1 MSHEDIKATF
11 ADAVSHV
18 VSSISQY
25 TASPGRD
32 FTRSRKIG
40 ADRLISFLVSC
51 GSSGTRIEL
60 LDFFGLQA
68 GSPSASA
75 FNQQRAKLRPE
86 ALEAVFH
93 RFNSALQADAGPG
106 FRFLAADGSTFTFF
120 SRPSFASPSWKRDN
134 TSSSAQR
141 TSIPKALSGILTS
154 RILTRLTLR

>member
-1 MSHEDIKATF
+1 MSHEDIKAAF

-18 VSSISQY
+18 VSNISQY

-32 FTRSRKIG
+32 FTRSRKMR

-68 GSPSASA
+68 GFSSASA

-93 RFNSALQADAGPG
+93 RFNSALQAGAGPG
-106 FRFLAADGSTFTFF
+106 FRFVAADGSTSATAGTA
-120 SRPSFASPSWKRDN
+120 PIITWPMSWKRDN
-134 TSSSAQR
+134 MIL
-141 TSIPKALSGILTS
+141 SILVYTFFS
-154 RILTRLTLR
+154 RMFDLCCLL

>member
-1 MSHEDIKATF
+1 MSHEDIKAAF

-18 VSSISQY
+18 VSNISQY
-25 TASPGRD
+25 TTSPVRD
-32 FTRSRKIG
+32 FTRSRKMG

-68 GSPSASA
+68 GSSSASA

-93 RFNSALQADAGPG
+93 RFN
-106 FRFLAADGSTFTFF
+106 
-120 SRPSFASPSWKRDN
+120 
-134 TSSSAQR
+134 
-141 TSIPKALSGILTS
+141 
-154 RILTRLTLR
+154 